1 MIVKINKIECIPVS
15 MKFAKPMVMSIGSIP
30 AADSVVVKIHT
41 DAGITGVGETGDTS
55 VWYMGDSQ
63 DSIMHLINKVY
74 GPQIL
79 LGEDPFRIERI
90 VARMDKSVKLNQHSK
105 AVIDYALH
113 DLVGKA
119 LNTPVYNLLGG
130 LSNEKIPLCYVM
142 SSDTP
147 DVVAADG
154 AKMIKAGFRS
164 LKLKVGLRSLEED
177 VELVAALRKAV
188 GGNVRIMLDA
198 NGGWHY
204 NQALITL
211 KRMEKYD
218 IFLCE
223 QPVPR
228 WDFQGLARLR
238 RKVNIPIFADES
250 ACELNDLLKLI
261 QMDAVDG
268 FFLKVP
274 KAGGLLKSQKW
285 VSIAQAAD
293 LMVMCGC
300 MINSGLGAAVEAH
313 FLAATEWMGLIEQES
328 IGPLNLYNRLDTVK
342 PPLKN
347 DLAKKAVRYEAGYLY
362 PPHGP
367 GLGVELNEEII
378 PSIITPGKSP
388 TVIS

>member
-1 MIVKINKIECIPVS
+1 I
-15 MKFAKPMVMSIGSIP
+15 
-30 AADSVVVKIHT
+30 
-41 DAGITGVGETGDTS
+41 
-55 VWYMGDSQ
+55 
-63 DSIMHLINKVY
+63 
-74 GPQIL
+74 
-79 LGEDPFRIERI
+79 
-90 VARMDKSVKLNQHSK
+90 
-105 AVIDYALH
+105 
-113 DLVGKA
+113 VGKA
-119 LNTPVYNLLGG
+119 LNTPAYNLLGG
-130 LSNEKIPLCYVM
+130 LSNDKIPLCFVM

-147 DVVAADG
+147 EVVAADG

-188 GGNVRIMLDA
+188 GSNVKIMLDG

-204 NQALITL
+204 NQALNTL

-261 QMDAVDG
+261 QMDAIDG

-300 MINSGLGAAVEAH
+300 MI
-313 FLAATEWMGLIEQES
+313 
-328 IGPLNLYNRLDTVK
+328 
-342 PPLKN
+342 
-347 DLAKKAVRYEAGYLY
+347 
-362 PPHGP
+362 
-367 GLGVELNEEII
+367 
-378 PSIITPGKSP
+378 
-388 TVIS
+388 